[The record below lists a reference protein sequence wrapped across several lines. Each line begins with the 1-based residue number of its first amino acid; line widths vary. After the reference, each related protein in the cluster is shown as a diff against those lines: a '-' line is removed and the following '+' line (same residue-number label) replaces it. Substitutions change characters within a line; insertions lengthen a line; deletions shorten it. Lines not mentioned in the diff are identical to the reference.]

1 VDEGL
6 PELAFGLGRVGKL
19 GHSRR
24 DTRLKGAVDQIQDLD
39 FSFG

>member
-1 VDEGL
+1 VSKGV
-6 PELAFGLGRVGKL
+6 PELAFGAGRVGKL

-24 DTRLKGAVDQIQDLD
+24 DTPLKGAVDQIQNLE

>member
-1 VDEGL
+1 VGEGV

-24 DTRLKGAVDQIQDLD
+24 DTPLKGAVDQIQNLE